1 MPQVE
6 PDRTKF
12 QPVAQVWHLPQND
25 VTQKRAGVVLGIL
38 LAPLVLYLL
47 VANVFLATPLL
58 VKLTNRKPEK
68 FFMTYDSAWTFWPG
82 HVHVRGFHM
91 RFQTY
96 RVAFEL
102 DIDKSTAEI
111 ALTELLNRR
120 FVAKNVGAHGV
131 SYRHLHKV
139 DPKQALDERTLAFPM
154 IAGVAPNVSGP
165 RPDPKQKPK
174 SKKVWSVRLDDVDAH
189 IDEVWI
195 QEYRWRGKGTA
206 VGSFEIVPR
215 QSFWVGPVHTE
226 LQPGLVTVGKEIVST
241 NFGGEADTT
250 ITRVEFIRER
260 KLRMLKGLNID
271 GHFEGDVD
279 DLKFLRVYG
288 LTGSGD
294 GKLAVD
300 ADIRE
305 GTLREGTKVA
315 LDLPRVNVR
324 YAKEGGGFT
333 GSASVRAWDDEKP
346 RVHAEAK
353 GEVYIPL
360 GGERVVSVAAPH
372 TTGDLALTTSDF
384 SKGTRLAWFDVKAP
398 RLEAKDTKPLIDA
411 MKGKVPFIVPALLGS
426 GPLRAREVQARGSPK
441 RVRLRVGQARMGETR
456 VRGQVDIGGGRANGA
471 IEANVAKLPIGITLK
486 EGRPAFTMFAK
497 PGWLEDHL
505 KVESQRSALGEAG
518 REPSAE
524 EPQRGEQET
533 TGRDAPAG
541 DSRTAPSR

>member
-6 PDRTKF
+6 ADRTKF
-12 QPVAQVWHLPQND
+12 QSVAQVWHLPQND
-25 VTQKRAGVVLGIL
+25 VTRKRAGVVLGIL

-58 VKLTNRKPEK
+58 VKLTNRKPDK

-91 RFQTY
+91 RFQAY

-102 DIDKSTAEI
+102 DIEKSTAEI

-131 SYRHLHKV
+131 SYHHLHKV
-139 DPKQALDERTLAFPM
+139 DAKQALDERTLAFPM

-165 RPDPKQKPK
+165 PPDPKEKPK
-174 SKKVWSVRLDDVDAH
+174 SNKVWSVRLDDVDAH
-189 IDEVWI
+189 IHEVWI
-195 QEYRWRGKGTA
+195 QEFRWRGKGTA
-206 VGSFEIVPR
+206 VGSFEIIPR
-215 QSFWVGPVHTE
+215 QNFWVGPVHTE
-226 LQPGLVTVGKEIVST
+226 LQPGLVTVGKDVVST

-260 KLRMLKGLNID
+260 KLRMLKGLNVD
-271 GHFEGDVD
+271 GHFEGDIE

-288 LTGSGD
+288 LTGSGE
-294 GKLAVD
+294 GKLVVD

-305 GTLREGTKVA
+305 GVMREGTKVA
-315 LDLPRVNVR
+315 LDLPKVNVR
-324 YAKEGGGFT
+324 YAKEGGGFV
-333 GSASVRAWDDEKP
+333 GSAKLRAWEDQKP

-353 GEVYIPL
+353 GQVFIPL
-360 GGERVVSVAAPH
+360 GAEQVVSVAAPQ

-398 RLEAKDTKPLIDA
+398 RLDARDTKPLIAA

-441 RVRLRVGQARMGETR
+441 RVRLRVGQARMGETQ
-456 VRGQVDIGGGRANGA
+456 VRGEVNIGGGRPSGA
-471 IEANVAKLPIGITLK
+471 IEAKVAKMPIGITLK
-486 EGRPAFTMFAK
+486 EGRPAFTMFAR
-497 PGWLEDHL
+497 PGWLEEHL
-505 KVESQRSALGEAG
+505 QVERERSGQVTE
-518 REPSAE
+518 
-524 EPQRGEQET
+524 RGEEET
-533 TGRDAPAG
+533 PGRDAPAG
-541 DSRTAPSR
+541 DDAGAPSR